1 MSAGASHSDDAILG
15 SLKTSAEFNFQE
27 PLDTAIGRRSEV
39 VARRPRRAAA
49 RAAAQPQVD
58 PEIQIIEAAATS
70 VLSSLRDSIKENQ
83 VLPITFKG
91 WTPALNKAGSR
102 DVQLSLKQLR
112 RRVAARVGELCV
124 TTTRQL
130 EQQKIEIQGEC
141 SPL

>member
-49 RAAAQPQVD
+49 ELKKVPVD
-58 PEIQIIEAAATS
+58 PKLAVIEAAATS

-91 WTPALNKAGSR
+91 WTPALNKA
-102 DVQLSLKQLR
+102 
-112 RRVAARVGELCV
+112 E
-124 TTTRQL
+124 
-130 EQQKIEIQGEC
+130 
-141 SPL
+141 P